1 MITLLCP
8 SCQVKLKVKDELA
21 GKKVRCPHCK
31 QPMDIPA
38 GTAEDATLPPH
49 LAPSR
54 EDATIPPSVPAPM
67 ATIPEPEAGRSDAG
81 TDEGPR
87 ESLEAAAHYEVE
99 AEIARGGMG
108 AIMRAVDQDICR
120 EVAVKF
126 LLNNADDK
134 LKARFV
140 EEAQITGQ
148 LEHPNIVPIHQL
160 GVHQDGRCFFSMKM
174 VKGHSLA
181 QILKD
186 EKSKYTLG
194 RLLNI
199 FVSICNAMAYAHSR
213 QVIHRDLKPANVMV
227 GDFGEVYVMDWG
239 LAKVLGKES
248 GVRGQET
255 GVTEKPSHIQRKKT
269 AADSTQSGSRA
280 DLQSGDKVTINR
292 HTVGEL
298 TQAGAIM
305 GTPTYMPPEQAQCKD
320 VDQRAD
326 IYSLGA
332 ILYEIMTLTPP
343 VGRGGDM
350 LAILMRV
357 VEGKIDPPAERAPE
371 RASAG
376 WVAPELSAIALKALA
391 TRRKDRYQS
400 VEKLKQDIELFL
412 EGRSVSAKQD
422 SFREMAWK
430 LVKRNKAAS
439 VATGIG
445 MLMLTA
451 VVAVSFL
458 FINAA
463 RVRAEDE
470 RGKAE
475 VAQNKAEEAYQAYQK
490 QVKDSAPVLLRAAR
504 LALNEQKFDDA
515 LVQASLAAKS
525 APDNA
530 EARLLHGELLIT
542 RKRFAEAIP
551 ELEEYLKLNPDN
563 AAVRELAELCRK
575 AQAEKADSPQE
586 TVSLLAF
593 ANLFTQAQ
601 DHALADGVLSGQ
613 GKNTLEVR
621 KRLMEMYRERINAA
635 WPGKGNNLRMS
646 SEGRFSLGKLGK
658 ITDLTPLRGMPLTSL
673 DLGPWFDPAQ
683 VRDLTPLKGMP
694 LTTLYLG
701 GCTQVPDLEPLKGMP
716 LTSLNLRDCTQVRDL
731 EPLRGMPLTSLN
743 LVGCNQV
750 QDLEP
755 LNGMPLTSLDVSN
768 CRQLRD
774 LEPLKGRPLTWLAL
788 NGCTQVRDLEPL
800 RGMPLKMLYIQGTGV
815 TDLKPLQDMPL
826 EDIHLTPKK
835 ITQGLDVLRG
845 MESLKTIGIG
855 HLPGQSWPA
864 AEFWAR
870 YDKGEFKK

>member
-1 MITLLCP
+1 MLSCP
-8 SCQVKLKVKDELA
+8 SCEKKLNVKGGLA

-31 QPMDIPA
+31 QTMDIPA
-38 GTAEDATLPPH
+38 GTVAIEPAKPSFADDATVPPSSASFNEDATVPPK
-49 LAPSR
+49 
-54 EDATIPPSVPAPM
+54 PSVPVD
-67 ATIPEPEAGRSDAG
+67 TVLEPKAERNGHVGSEE
-81 TDEGPR
+81 EG
-87 ESLEAAAHYEVE
+87 EDVAAEAHYKMEG
-99 AEIARGGMG
+99 EIARGGMG
-108 AIMRAVDQDICR
+108 AIMRAVDQDIRR

-126 LLNNADDK
+126 LLNDADEK
-134 LKARFV
+134 LRARFV

-160 GVHQDGRCFFSMKM
+160 GVHQDGRCFFAMKM

-181 QILKD
+181 EILKD

-213 QVIHRDLKPANVMV
+213 EVIHRDLKPANIMV

-239 LAKVLGKES
+239 LAKVLGKDDPPAPPA
-248 GVRGQET
+248 
-255 GVTEKPSHIQRKKT
+255 PSTHIKRKKSSRDT
-269 AADSTQSGSRA
+269 TEAASPA
-280 DLQSGDKVTINR
+280 DAKAGDKVATDR
-292 HTVGEL
+292 QSVGEL

-357 VEGKIDPPAERAPE
+357 VEGSIDPPAERAPE
-371 RASAG
+371 RANAG
-376 WVAPELSAIALKALA
+376 WVPPELSAIALKALA

-400 VEKLKQDIELFL
+400 VGKLKQDIELFL

-439 VATGIG
+439 AATGIG
-445 MLMLTA
+445 MLVLMA
-451 VVAVSFL
+451 VLAVSVL

-475 VAQNKAEEAYQAYQK
+475 EERGKAEVAQNKAEEAYAAYQK

-530 EARLLHGELLIT
+530 DARLLHGELLIT

-551 ELEEYLKLNPDN
+551 ELEESFKLNPDK
-563 AAVRELAELCRK
+563 AAAAKLAELCRK
-575 AQAEKADSPQE
+575 AQLENADSPQE

-593 ANLFTQAQ
+593 ANIFTQAQ
-601 DHALADGVLSGQ
+601 DHALAG
-613 GKNTLEVR
+613 E
-621 KRLMEMYRERINAA
+621 
-635 WPGKGNNLRMS
+635 
-646 SEGRFSLGKLGK
+646 
-658 ITDLTPLRGMPLTSL
+658 
-673 DLGPWFDPAQ
+673 
-683 VRDLTPLKGMP
+683 
-694 LTTLYLG
+694 
-701 GCTQVPDLEPLKGMP
+701 
-716 LTSLNLRDCTQVRDL
+716 
-731 EPLRGMPLTSLN
+731 
-743 LVGCNQV
+743 
-750 QDLEP
+750 
-755 LNGMPLTSLDVSN
+755 
-768 CRQLRD
+768 
-774 LEPLKGRPLTWLAL
+774 LA
-788 NGCTQVRDLEPL
+788 R
-800 RGMPLKMLYIQGTGV
+800 
-815 TDLKPLQDMPL
+815 
-826 EDIHLTPKK
+826 
-835 ITQGLDVLRG
+835 
-845 MESLKTIGIG
+845 
-855 HLPGQSWPA
+855 
-864 AEFWAR
+864 
-870 YDKGEFKK
+870 

>member
-8 SCQVKLKVKDELA
+8 SCQKKLNVKDELA

-31 QPMDIPA
+31 QTADIPA
-38 GTAEDATLPPH
+38 AIEPSKPSFAEDATVPPSS
-49 LAPSR
+49 PSFN
-54 EDATIPPSVPAPM
+54 EDATVPPRPSAPAE
-67 ATIPEPEAGRSDAG
+67 TVLQPEAERNGDVA
-81 TDEGPR
+81 DEAPS
-87 ESLEAAAHYEVE
+87 EALEAAAHYQVE
-99 AEIARGGMG
+99 GEIARGGMG
-108 AIMRAVDQDICR
+108 AIMRAVDQDIRR

-174 VKGHSLA
+174 VKGQSLA
-181 QILKD
+181 EILKD
-186 EKSKYTLG
+186 KKSKYTLG

-213 QVIHRDLKPANVMV
+213 EVIHRDLKPANIMV

-239 LAKVLGKES
+239 LAKVLGKDDPPVPPVPSTHIKRNKSARES
-248 GVRGQET
+248 TQ
-255 GVTEKPSHIQRKKT
+255 PASP
-269 AADSTQSGSRA
+269 ADSKA
-280 DLQSGDKVTINR
+280 GDKISTDRQSVD
-292 HTVGEL
+292 EL

-357 VEGKIDPPAERAPE
+357 VEGQIAPPAARAPA
-371 RASAG
+371 RPPPG
-376 WVAPELSAIALKALA
+376 WVPPELSAIALKALA
-391 TRRKDRYQS
+391 TKRKDRYQS

-412 EGRSVSAKQD
+412 EGRSVSAKED

-439 VATGIG
+439 AATGIG
-445 MLMLTA
+445 MLVLMA
-451 VVAVSFL
+451 VLAVSFL

-463 RVRAEDE
+463 RVRAEDERGKAEEE

-525 APDNA
+525 DPDNA
-530 EARLLHGELLIT
+530 EARLLNGELLIT
-542 RKRFAEAIP
+542 RKRYAEAIP
-551 ELEEYLKLNPDN
+551 ELEEYLKHNPDK
-563 AAVRELAELCRK
+563 AAAAKLAELCRK

-621 KRLMEMYRERINAA
+621 KRLLEMYRKRIDAA
-635 WPGKGNNLRMS
+635 WPGKGNNLWMS
-646 SEGRFSLGKLGK
+646 LEGRFSLGKLGK
-658 ITDLTPLRGMPLTSL
+658 VTDLAPLRGIPLTSL
-673 DLGPWFDPAQ
+673 DLGGNDEI
-683 VRDLTPLKGMP
+683 RDLTPLKGMP
-694 LTTLYLG
+694 LTSLSLLNCNQIRDLTPLKGMALTSLNLFG
-701 GCTQVPDLEPLKGMP
+701 TPVGDLEPLKGMP
-716 LTSLNLRDCTQVRDL
+716 LTSLSLGGYPKGTQVRDL
-731 EPLRGMPLTSLN
+731 EPL
-743 LVGCNQV
+743 
-750 QDLEP
+750 
-755 LNGMPLTSLDVSN
+755 
-768 CRQLRD
+768 
-774 LEPLKGRPLTWLAL
+774 K
-788 NGCTQVRDLEPL
+788 
-800 RGMPLKMLYIQGTGV
+800 GMPLKTLT
-815 TDLKPLQDMPL
+815 
-826 EDIHLTPKK
+826 IHN
-835 ITQGLDVLRG
+835 
-845 MESLKTIGIG
+845 
-855 HLPGQSWPA
+855 PA
-864 AEFWAR
+864 SPT
-870 YDKGEFKK
+870 